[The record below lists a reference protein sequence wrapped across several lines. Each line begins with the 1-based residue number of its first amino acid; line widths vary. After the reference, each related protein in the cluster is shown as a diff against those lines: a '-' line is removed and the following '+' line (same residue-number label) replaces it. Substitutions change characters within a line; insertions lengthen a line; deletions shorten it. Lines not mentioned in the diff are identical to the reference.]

1 MSGTCTIL
9 AVGDLVLDEPD
20 PASYFAPSAG
30 VLRAADLAIGHI
42 EVPHSTS
49 TVQAST
55 DVPAPPAD
63 PKALGAVAAAGF
75 AVVTLAGNHLYD
87 VGTDGV
93 LDTIRYSRAAGLKTA
108 GGGANLAAAREPAVH
123 EAGGLRIGV
132 LSFNCVGPRDSWAA
146 SQKAGAAYVKV
157 LTHYELESATPG
169 GPPTVYT
176 FVAPD
181 SLAQMKSDIRALRA
195 EVDVVVVALHKG
207 IGHTPAVLADYESP
221 LAQAAVDA
229 GADMVIGHHAHIM
242 RGIEMYR
249 GKPIFHGLGNF
260 VTVTHA
266 LTPAGGD
273 SAERR
278 AWAARRQQMFGF
290 VPDPD
295 MPSYPFHPE
304 SRNTA
309 IASCTFG
316 PDGMIRAGF
325 VPCWID
331 DDARPVPVTPVGER
345 GAEVADYVE
354 KITRAAGFTTEFQR
368 NADVVTVAEPELP
381 QRTP

>member
-1 MSGTCTIL
+1 MTGRCTIL

-20 PASYFAPSAG
+20 PASYFVPSAEL
-30 VLRAADLAIGHI
+30 LRSADIAIGHI

-63 PKALGAVAAAGF
+63 PKALDAVADAGF
-75 AVVTLAGNHLYD
+75 DIVTLAGNHLYD

-93 LDTIRYSRAAGLKTA
+93 LDTIRYSRGAGLKTA

-123 EAGGLRIGV
+123 EAGGLRVGV

-181 SLAQMKSDIRALRA
+181 SLAQMKSDIRALRDQ
-195 EVDVVVVALHKG
+195 VDVVVVALHKG

-221 LAQAAVDA
+221 LARAAVDA
-229 GADMVIGHHAHIM
+229 GADLVIGHHAHIM

-266 LTPAGGD
+266 LTPVGGD

-316 PDGMIRAGF
+316 PEGIVRAGF

-331 DDARPVPVTPVGER
+331 DDARPVPLAPDDPR
-345 GAEVADYVE
+345 GGEVAEYIE
-354 KITRAAGFTTEFQR
+354 KITRAAGFDTEFYR
-368 NADVVTVAEPELP
+368 DEDLVTVAEPDVA
-381 QRTP
+381 QRII

>member
-1 MSGTCTIL
+1 MTEPITVM

-20 PASYFAPSAG
+20 PDFYFAPSG
-30 VLRAADLAIGHI
+30 SLFRDADVAIGHI

-63 PKALGAVAAAGF
+63 PAALKSVASAGF
-75 AVVTLAGNHLYD
+75 DVVTLAGNHFYD

-93 LDTIRYSRAAGLKTA
+93 LDTIRHSVDAGLVTA
-108 GGGANLAAAREPAVH
+108 GGGANLEQARRPAVV
-123 EAGGLRIGV
+123 ERRGRRIGV
-132 LSFNCVGPRDSWAA
+132 LSYNCVGPRDSWAA

-157 LTHYELESATPG
+157 LTHYELDSATPG
-169 GPPTVYT
+169 GPPTIYT
-176 FVAPD
+176 FAAPE
-181 SLAQMKSDIRALRA
+181 SVKAMAADIEQLRA
-195 EVDVVVVALHKG
+195 DVDILVVALHKG

-221 LAQAAVDA
+221 VSHAAVDA
-229 GADMVIGHHAHIM
+229 GADVVIGHHAHIM
-242 RGIEMYR
+242 RGIEIYR
-249 GKPIFHGLGNF
+249 GKPIFHGLGNY

-266 LTPAGGD
+266 LSPTGGD

-278 AWAARRQQMFGF
+278 EWADRRQKMFGF
-290 VPDPD
+290 VPDPA

-309 IASCTFG
+309 IAVCRFDA
-316 PDGMIRAGF
+316 DGSATAGF

-331 DDARPVPVTPVGER
+331 DDARPVPLT
-345 GAEVADYVE
+345 ADDPRYDDVVDY
-354 KITRAAGFTTEFQR
+354 ISDISRRAGFDTHFAR
-368 NADVVTVAEPELP
+368 GDDLVSVVPSSP
-381 QRTP
+381 N

>member
-1 MSGTCTIL
+1 MSATCTIL

-20 PASYFAPSAG
+20 PASYFAPSTG

-63 PKALGAVAAAGF
+63 PAALGAVADAGF
-75 AVVTLAGNHLYD
+75 AIVTLAGNHLYD

-93 LDTIRYSRAAGLKTA
+93 LDTIRHSRAAGLKTA

-123 EAGGLRIGV
+123 ETGGLRIGV

-181 SLAQMKSDIRALRA
+181 SLAQMKADIRALRA
-195 EVDVVVVALHKG
+195 DVDVVVVALHKG

-266 LTPAGGD
+266 LTPVGGD

-316 PDGMIRAGF
+316 PQGMVSAGF

-331 DDARPVPVTPVGER
+331 DDARPVPLTSGDPRGGE
-345 GAEVADYVE
+345 VVDYIE
-354 KITRAAGFTTEFQR
+354 KITRAAGFDTEFHR
-368 NADVVTVAEPELP
+368 GGDLVTVAEPDIQ

>member
-9 AVGDLVLDEPD
+9 AVGDLVLDEPG
-20 PASYFAPSAG
+20 PESYFAPSARL
-30 VLRAADLAIGHI
+30 LRAADIAIGHI

-63 PKALGAVAAAGF
+63 PKALEAVTDAGF
-75 AVVTLAGNHLYD
+75 DIVTLAGNHLYD
-87 VGTDGV
+87 VGTEGV

-123 EAGGLRIGV
+123 EAAGWRVGV
-132 LSFNCVGPRDSWAA
+132 LSYNCVGPRVSWAA
-146 SQKAGAAYVKV
+146 SQKAGAAYVNV

-195 EVDVVVVALHKG
+195 EVDIVVVALHKG

-221 LAQAAVDA
+221 LAQSAVDA

-260 VTVTHA
+260 VTVTRA
-266 LTPAGGD
+266 LTPVGGD

-316 PDGMIRAGF
+316 PDGTLRAGF

-331 DDARPVPVTPVGER
+331 DDARPVPLAPGDPR
-345 GAEVADYVE
+345 GIEVADYIE
-354 KITRAAGFTTEFQR
+354 KITRAAGFDTLFRHDT
-368 NADVVTVAEPELP
+368 DLVTVAEPEQQ
-381 QRTP
+381 QRKP

>member
-1 MSGTCTIL
+1 MSDTCTIL

-20 PASYFAPSAG
+20 PASYFAPSAA

-63 PKALGAVAAAGF
+63 PKALDAVADAGF
-75 AVVTLAGNHLYD
+75 AIVTLAGNHLYD

-93 LDTIRYSRAAGLKTA
+93 LDTIRHSRAAGLKTA

-195 EVDVVVVALHKG
+195 DVDVVVVALHKG

-229 GADMVIGHHAHIM
+229 GADMVLGHHAHIM

-266 LTPAGGD
+266 LTPVGGD

-316 PDGMIRAGF
+316 PDGLVRAGF

-331 DDARPVPVTPVGER
+331 DDARPVPLTSADPR
-345 GAEVADYVE
+345 GAEVADYIE
-354 KITRAAGFTTEFQR
+354 KITRAAGFDTTFVR
-368 NADVVTVAEPELP
+368 GDDLVTVAEPDAQ
-381 QRTP
+381 QRKP

>member
-1 MSGTCTIL
+1 MSRTCTVM

-20 PASYFAPSAG
+20 PASYFTPSAH
-30 VLRAADLAIGHI
+30 LFRSADVAIGHI

-49 TVQAST
+49 TVQASN

-63 PKALGAVAAAGF
+63 PQALEAVAEAGF
-75 AVVTLAGNHLYD
+75 DVVTLAGNHFYD
-87 VGTDGV
+87 VGTEGV
-93 LDTIRYSRAAGLKTA
+93 LDTITYSHKAGLRTA
-108 GGGANLAAAREPAVH
+108 GGGGNLAEAREPAVT
-123 EAGGLRIGV
+123 EAAGLRVGV
-132 LSFNCVGPRDSWAA
+132 LSYNCVGPRESWAA

-157 LTHYELESATPG
+157 LTHYELDSATPG

-176 FVAPD
+176 FAAPD
-181 SLAQMKSDIRALRA
+181 SLAQMKADITALRPQ
-195 EVDVVVVALHKG
+195 VDVLVVALHKG

-221 LAQAAVDA
+221 VSYAAIDA
-229 GADMVIGHHAHIM
+229 GADLVIGHHAHIM
-242 RGIEMYR
+242 RGIEFYC

-266 LTPAGGD
+266 LTPVGGD

-278 AWAARRQQMFGF
+278 AWAARRQEMFGF
-290 VPDPD
+290 SPDPA

-309 IASCTFG
+309 VATCTFDA
-316 PDGMIRAGF
+316 DGLIAAGF

-331 DDARPVPVTPVGER
+331 DDARPVPLT
-345 GAEVADYVE
+345 ADDSRTESVVE
-354 KITRAAGFTTEFQR
+354 YIETITRAAGFDTDFHRDGDLVMVTAPTAQQR
-368 NADVVTVAEPELP
+368 I
-381 QRTP
+381 R